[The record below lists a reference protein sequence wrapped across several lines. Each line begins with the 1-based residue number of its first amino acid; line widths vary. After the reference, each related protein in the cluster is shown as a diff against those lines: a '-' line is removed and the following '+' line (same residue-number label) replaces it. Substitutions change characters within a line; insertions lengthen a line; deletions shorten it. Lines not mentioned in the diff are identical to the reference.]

1 MIKPNNPNSEFELG
15 GINHVALVCSDMERT
30 VDFYSNVLGM
40 PLIKSLDLPGGM
52 GQHFF
57 FDAGN
62 GDCVAFFWFADAPDR
77 VPGISSPEA
86 IPGIGDIV
94 SAVSTMNHLAFHV
107 PAEKFDEYRQ
117 RLKDK
122 GVRVGPV
129 LNHDESEA
137 QVSADACIPAC
148 TCGRSTSTTRTAS
161 RSSSPAGPRN
171 SPTTTRRPTPKTA
184 ADRRPPVPLG
194 ASRSRQLRDGQRVDH
209 RGQQIDQFVVVEPDV
224 AGQPCADRLADAADR
239 EMCDAA
245 LMRSLSCGRP
255 TRRACWN
262 EQHREQRRRF
272 ARACARSPGWT
283 AATLNSSRPTRV
295 SAAMVRTT
303 LAMPARLCSSGG
315 CRRDGG
321 LRGGGDVGDH
331 PVEHRADEVV
341 LVGEALVEVPQR
353 QTPACPQM
361 ARTVSSDGSWSRHR
375 GVSSPASSKR
385 RRRSAT
391 RSAASTPR

>member
-15 GINHVALVCSDMERT
+15 GINHVALVCADMAKT

-129 LNHDESEA
+129 LNHDESKA
-137 QVSADACIPAC
+137 QVVRRRCTRAC
-148 TCGRSTSTTRTAS
+148 TCARSTSWTPTAS
-161 RSSSPAGPRN
+161 PSSSPAGPRN
-171 SPTTTRRPTPKTA
+171 SPRATPRPSRRP
-184 ADRRPPVPLG
+184 RRIAGRGCPL
-194 ASRSRQLRDGQRVDH
+194 
-209 RGQQIDQFVVVEPDV
+209 
-224 AGQPCADRLADAADR
+224 
-239 EMCDAA
+239 
-245 LMRSLSCGRP
+245 
-255 TRRACWN
+255 
-262 EQHREQRRRF
+262 
-272 ARACARSPGWT
+272 
-283 AATLNSSRPTRV
+283 
-295 SAAMVRTT
+295 
-303 LAMPARLCSSGG
+303 
-315 CRRDGG
+315 
-321 LRGGGDVGDH
+321 
-331 PVEHRADEVV
+331 
-341 LVGEALVEVPQR
+341 
-353 QTPACPQM
+353 
-361 ARTVSSDGSWSRHR
+361 
-375 GVSSPASSKR
+375 
-385 RRRSAT
+385 
-391 RSAASTPR
+391 